1 MQKGVYLIVY
11 LCTIWVPVAL
21 EVKSG
26 HQTPLKLEL
35 YTVRDATWI
44 LGFGPRSSGRAAA
57 TSVLNVEPSL

>member
-35 YTVRDATWI
+35 YTVATCHMDTGIWTQV
-44 LGFGPRSSGRAAA
+44 LWKSS
-57 TSVLNVEPSL
+57 SHQCS